1 MSDHLATDTSADP
14 QADAVTESLRELI
27 DQLLDALEAV
37 DADAEQLADLEDARD
52 TIIAAISTEERA
64 DAGPS
69 LAAQID
75 ELEAEIEEHTV
86 HKTVIRRV
94 LAAHGLSDD
103 QVDELLTD
111 MEAVSEKLR
120 ADDEDAPSTGE

>member
-14 QADAVTESLRELI
+14 KADAVTESLRELI

-52 TIIAAISTEERA
+52 TIIAAMSTEERA
-64 DAGPS
+64 DAGPP
-69 LAAQID
+69 LAERIA
-75 ELEAEIEEHTV
+75 ELEAEIEEHTI

-94 LAAHGLSDD
+94 LAAHGLSDA
-103 QVDELLTD
+103 QVDGLLTD